1 METPTMTPNELFHI
15 LRRRKWSLV
24 IPLVSIFLVAVIV
37 ALALPPVYKATTTI
51 LIEQQDVPA
60 EFVKAT
66 VSTYAEQQMQIINQ
80 RIMSSTRLLEIINR
94 FNLYPELR
102 DTIMTEEII
111 ARMREDIKLEPISIN
126 VVDPR
131 TGRATAATIAFTISY
146 EGKSVPE
153 KVLQVDNVLA
163 SLFLEENVQERERQA
178 TEVSKF
184 LEDEMTKVKTDL
196 EKIDDKIA
204 RFKESHVNDLPE
216 LMQINMQSIHDI
228 ERNIDTLNSQLS
240 QLKEKEGY
248 LKTQLATVPPEFKE
262 TDRKRLEELNVRLV
276 NLKNQFSE
284 EHPDVIQTKAEIAE
298 IEKRLKQASSAGA
311 PKMRPD
317 NPAYI
322 TLAAQLSSVQSE
334 IGSVHAQMRDLKT
347 RLEGYKRRI
356 ELSPQVESEYKVL
369 LMERGN
375 TQAKYDDLMRKFM
388 ESKVSQ
394 GLEKEQKGER
404 FTIIDPARLPEK
416 PSKPNRLAIMLIGL
430 VLGLG
435 GGISSVA
442 VKEYTDTSVRNAEL
456 LTLITSFPVLA
467 SIPNI
472 LSDKDLARS
481 KGWWKWG
488 IIAVLT
494 VLILGIIIFHFTVM
508 NLDVFWLKLI
518 QRIGI

>member
-1 METPTMTPNELFHI
+1 
-15 LRRRKWSLV
+15 
-24 IPLVSIFLVAVIV
+24 
-37 ALALPPVYKATTTI
+37 
-51 LIEQQDVPA
+51 
-60 EFVKAT
+60 
-66 VSTYAEQQMQIINQ
+66 
-80 RIMSSTRLLEIINR
+80 
-94 FNLYPELR
+94 
-102 DTIMTEEII
+102 
-111 ARMREDIKLEPISIN
+111 
-126 VVDPR
+126 
-131 TGRATAATIAFTISY
+131 
-146 EGKSVPE
+146 
-153 KVLQVDNVLA
+153 
-163 SLFLEENVQERERQA
+163 
-178 TEVSKF
+178 
-184 LEDEMTKVKTDL
+184 
-196 EKIDDKIA
+196 
-204 RFKESHVNDLPE
+204 
-216 LMQINMQSIHDI
+216 MQINMQSIHDI

-435 GGISSVA
+435 GGIGSVA

>member
-15 LRRRKWSLV
+15 LMRRKWSLI

-262 TDRKRLEELNVRLV
+262 TDRKRLEELNVWLV

-284 EHPDVIQTKAEIAE
+284 EHPDVIKTKAEIAE
-298 IEKRLKQASSAGA
+298 IEERLKQASSARA

-322 TLAAQLSSVQSE
+322 TLAAQL
-334 IGSVHAQMRDLKT
+334 
-347 RLEGYKRRI
+347 
-356 ELSPQVESEYKVL
+356 
-369 LMERGN
+369 
-375 TQAKYDDLMRKFM
+375 
-388 ESKVSQ
+388 
-394 GLEKEQKGER
+394 
-404 FTIIDPARLPEK
+404 
-416 PSKPNRLAIMLIGL
+416 
-430 VLGLG
+430 
-435 GGISSVA
+435 
-442 VKEYTDTSVRNAEL
+442 
-456 LTLITSFPVLA
+456 
-467 SIPNI
+467 
-472 LSDKDLARS
+472 
-481 KGWWKWG
+481 
-488 IIAVLT
+488 
-494 VLILGIIIFHFTVM
+494 
-508 NLDVFWLKLI
+508 
-518 QRIGI
+518 